1 MGIEAKIILTILLI
15 MLTTGIVGLI
25 GSIFEKE
32 KLCGI
37 AAVAFFVEVF
47 LLIAV
52 AMIFIWIV
60 L

>member
-15 MLTTGIVGLI
+15 MLTTGVVGLI
-25 GSIFEKE
+25 GSIIDKE

-37 AAVAFFVEVF
+37 AVIALFVEFF

-52 AMIFIWIV
+52 AMIFIWV
-60 L
+60 